1 MPPQSHFTMAP
12 ANAPLPKGL
21 TPVHPR
27 TCAAVPMA
35 FSSVQAGFP
44 SPAEG
49 ESEKA
54 VDFNELLEGTHP
66 ATFVIRAR
74 GESMTEAGI
83 SDGDLLV
90 VDRSRSPR
98 ANDIVV
104 MQINNEFTVKRFMEK
119 PDGTPFL
126 HPESKLPDF
135 KDIFPSEFE
144 EWICFGVVRHIIKS
158 L

>member
-1 MPPQSHFTMAP
+1 MPLQARYTMVSSD
-12 ANAPLPKGL
+12 APLPEGL
-21 TPVHPR
+21 MPVLAHTR
-27 TCAAVPMA
+27 AAVLLA

-49 ESEKA
+49 EAEKA
-54 VDFNELLEGTHP
+54 VDFNELLGGTHP

-90 VDRSRSPR
+90 VDRSRRPR
-98 ANDIVV
+98 LGDIVV
-104 MQINNEFTVKRFMEK
+104 MQINTEFTVKRFMEK
-119 PDGTPFL
+119 SDGTPYL
-126 HPESKLPDF
+126 HPESHLPDF

-144 EWICFGVVRHIIKS
+144 EWVCFGVVRHIIKS